1 MPKSRLRRASVPAL
15 RRLPAPLRT
24 ADAESGLPRWRGR
37 RHVTRAVLILAA
49 QLWTALSGA
58 VPVRADT
65 LAEAMASAYATNP
78 TLRAARKELARADE
92 QVSQA
97 LSFWRPQASAV
108 AGGGYIKDLSGRQE
122 TAGTATSQFSTTDG
136 PTAVLNLQVRQPI
149 YNFSNAPRVRQAEEQ
164 VRSGRARL
172 IAVEQDVLQR
182 AATVYLDLVRAE
194 ASLRYS
200 TDYEDALRKSL
211 ESTRRQFDLGLVR
224 NSSIAQAE
232 SRLSAAT
239 AQRIQAEGVLASARG
254 NYAQVI
260 GKAPG
265 TVAMPDMAAAM
276 PDSADQV
283 IAASASNPNLIAAT
297 YEERAARE
305 GVDVVAGQNLPEFG
319 IQGTVNPNSASVLGV
334 MSMPLYNGIVD
345 PQVRASKDLVGQ
357 RRLELEAQRRQA
369 EQTALV
375 AWQDYRSAQGRIASY
390 EAQQRAARVAV
401 EGTTREYNLGL
412 RLVSDLL
419 NNQLEYFRS
428 QVDLL
433 GAQRDL
439 RVAAFQVLAAMGR
452 LTATD
457 LGLHVDKYDVDQHY
471 DRVRDR
477 WWGTG
482 PDLKSSDQ

>member
-1 MPKSRLRRASVPAL
+1 
-15 RRLPAPLRT
+15 
-24 ADAESGLPRWRGR
+24 
-37 RHVTRAVLILAA
+37 LAA
-49 QLWTALSGA
+49 LLCAALSGA

-65 LAEAMASAYATNP
+65 LAEAMGSAYATNP
-78 TLRAARKELARADE
+78 TLRAARKELARTDE

-97 LSFWRPQASAV
+97 LSFYRPQASAL
-108 AGGGYIKDLSGRQE
+108 AGGGYVKDLSGQE
-122 TAGTATSQFSTTDG
+122 NTSRTATSQYSTTNG
-136 PTAVLNLQVRQPI
+136 PTVVLNLQVRQPI

-164 VRSGRARL
+164 VQSGRARL
-172 IAVEQDVLQR
+172 IAIEQDVLLR
-182 AATVYLDLVRAE
+182 AATAYLDLVRAE

-200 TDYEDALRKSL
+200 IDYEDALQKSL
-211 ESTRRQFDLGLVR
+211 ESTRRQFDLGMVR
-224 NSSIAQAE
+224 RSSIAQAE

-239 AQRIQAEGVLASARG
+239 AQRIQAEGALASARG

-260 GKAPG
+260 GNAPG
-265 TVAMPDMAAAM
+265 VVAMPDVSAGI

-283 IAASASNPNLIAAT
+283 VAASASNPNLIAAT
-297 YEERAARE
+297 YEEKAARE
-305 GVDVVAGQNLPEFG
+305 GVDVAAGQNLPEFG
-319 IQGTVNPNSASVLGV
+319 VQGTVNPNSASLLGV
-334 MSMPLYNGIVD
+334 MSVPLYNGIVD

-369 EQTALV
+369 EQAALV

-390 EAQQRAARVAV
+390 EAQERAARVAV
-401 EGTTREYNLGL
+401 EGTKREYDLGL

-439 RVAAFQVLAAMGR
+439 RIAAFQVLAAVGR

-457 LGLHVDKYDVDQHY
+457 LGLHVDKYDVDQNY
-471 DRVRDR
+471 QKVRDR

-482 PDLKSSDQ
+482 PDLEPSHE

>member
-1 MPKSRLRRASVPAL
+1 MPKSRVRHGSVPAS
-15 RRLPAPLRT
+15 RRPAARLRT
-24 ADAESGLPRWRGR
+24 AEAEPGLRPSRNR
-37 RHVTRAVLILAA
+37 RPFAWALPILAA
-49 QLWTALSGA
+49 HLCALLSGA
-58 VPVRADT
+58 VPGRADT
-65 LAEAMASAYATNP
+65 LAEAMGSAYATNP

-97 LSFWRPQASAV
+97 LSFYRPQANAV
-108 AGGGYIKDLSGRQE
+108 AGGGYIKDLSNQDNTTR
-122 TAGTATSQFSTTDG
+122 ASNSQFSTTDG
-136 PTAVLNLQVRQPI
+136 PTIVLNLQVRQPI

-172 IAVEQDVLQR
+172 VAIEQDVLLR
-182 AATVYLDLVRAE
+182 AATAYLDLVRAQ

-200 TDYEDALRKSL
+200 ADYEDALRKSL

-224 NSSIAQAE
+224 RSSIAQAE

-239 AQRIQAEGVLASARG
+239 AQRIQSEGALASARG

-260 GKAPG
+260 GNTPG
-265 TVAMPDMAAAM
+265 TVAMPEMSAVI
-276 PDSADQV
+276 PESADQV
-283 IAASASNPNLIAAT
+283 VAASASNPNLVAAT

-305 GVDVVAGQNLPEFG
+305 GVDVAAGQNLPEFG
-319 IQGTVNPNSASVLGV
+319 VQGTVNPNSASVLGV
-334 MSMPLYNGIVD
+334 MSVPLYNGIVD

-369 EQTALV
+369 EQSALV
-375 AWQDYRSAQGRIASY
+375 AWQDYRAAQGRIASF
-390 EAQQRAARVAV
+390 EAQERAARVAV
-401 EGTTREYNLGL
+401 EGTTREYDLGL

-457 LGLHVDKYDVDQHY
+457 LGLPVDQYDVDNHY
-471 DRVRDR
+471 QQVRDR

-482 PDLKSSDQ
+482 PDLGPNRE

>member
-1 MPKSRLRRASVPAL
+1 MPKSCLRQGSSSAV
-15 RRLPAPLRT
+15 RRLPAPF
-24 ADAESGLPRWRGR
+24 
-37 RHVTRAVLILAA
+37 RAVEAEPGTRQPRCRRRLTSAAPILAA
-49 QLWTALSGA
+49 SLSAALSGA

-65 LAEAMASAYATNP
+65 LAEAMGTAYATNP

-97 LSFWRPQASAV
+97 LSFYRPQAGAV
-108 AGGGYIKDLSGRQE
+108 AGGGYIKDLSNQDNTTR
-122 TAGTATSQFSTTDG
+122 ASNSQFSTTDG
-136 PTAVLNLQVRQPI
+136 PTVVLSLQVKQPI

-164 VRSGRARL
+164 VRSGGARL
-172 IAVEQDVLQR
+172 VAIEQDVLLR
-182 AATVYLDLVRAE
+182 AATAYLDLVRAE

-224 NSSIAQAE
+224 RSSIAQAE

-239 AQRIQAEGVLASARG
+239 AQRIQSEGALASARG
-254 NYAQVI
+254 NYTQII
-260 GKAPG
+260 GNAPS
-265 TVAMPDMAAAM
+265 TVAMPDMSAAV
-276 PDSADQV
+276 PDSVEQV
-283 IAASASNPNLIAAT
+283 IAASASNPNLVAAT

-305 GVDVVAGQNLPEFG
+305 GVDVAAGQNLPEFG
-319 IQGTVNPNSASVLGV
+319 VQGTVNPNSASLLGV
-334 MSMPLYNGIVD
+334 MSVPLYNGIVD

-369 EQTALV
+369 EQNALV

-390 EAQQRAARVAV
+390 EAQERAARVAV
-401 EGTTREYNLGL
+401 EGTTREYDLGL

-428 QVDLL
+428 QIDLL

-439 RVAAFQVLAAMGR
+439 RIAAFQVLAAVGR
-452 LTATD
+452 LTAAD
-457 LGLHVDKYDVDQHY
+457 LGLHVDKYDVDRHFQK
-471 DRVRDR
+471 VRDR

-482 PDLKSSDQ
+482 PDLEPSHE